1 MTALSLWWS
10 FSMNLTEMQDK
21 RGQLVTEARS
31 ALDEI
36 KANTDEAR
44 ATELEQRHD
53 AIMGELDKLDANIAR
68 EQRVAQ
74 LEAEKA
80 EAEKRARESKRPDLS
95 GEGRGAD
102 ATKAP
107 EYREAFIELARAGFD
122 PQAISAEARAV
133 IKAGVAEF
141 RAQTAGTTTAGGYT
155 VPTDL
160 AASVDKTLK
169 MWGPMYDEAICT
181 VLNTSSGNPID
192 FPTVDDTA
200 STVSQHTEAS
210 AMTDD
215 GSKDVTFGKMRLDA
229 FDYDTSW
236 VQVSMELLQDSAIN
250 IESFIGELLG
260 ERLARRVN
268 TELTTGDGTGDPNGI
283 VTASAAGKTAALT
296 TAFTAD
302 EVIDLLHSVDP
313 AYRASPKAR
322 FMMHDTVLAAVRK
335 LKDGQG
341 QYIWSMG
348 DIRGNQP
355 ASLLGNPYSVNQAM
369 SSAFTTGQKLIL
381 FGDFSKYYV
390 RKVGAPV
397 IGVRR
402 EYYWPNIGLAGIV
415 RLDGDLIQSSA
426 VKHLKLA

>member
-1 MTALSLWWS
+1 
-10 FSMNLTEMQDK
+10 MNLTEMQDK

-36 KANTDEAR
+36 KTNTDEAR

-53 AIMGELDKLDANIAR
+53 TIMGELDKLDTNIAR
-68 EQRVAQ
+68 EQRVAK
-74 LEAEKA
+74 LEKEAA
-80 EAEKRARESKRPDLS
+80 EAREQRRPDQS
-95 GEGRGAD
+95 GEGRGAEEL
-102 ATKAP
+102 KKP
-107 EYREAFIELARAGFD
+107 EYRDAFVALARAGFN
-122 PQAISAEARAV
+122 PAELSDEHRAAL
-133 IKAGVAEF
+133 KAGVAEF

-160 AASVDKTLK
+160 AATVDKTLK

-200 STVSQHTEAS
+200 VAVVQHTEAS

-215 GSKDVTFGKMRLDA
+215 ASADATFGKMRLDA
-229 FDYDTSW
+229 FDYDTKW
-236 VQVSMELLQDSAIN
+236 IQVSMELLQDSAIN
-250 IESFIGELLG
+250 VESFIGELLG

-268 TELTTGDGTGDPNGI
+268 VELTTGDGTGDPNG
-283 VTASAAGKTAALT
+283 VVVASTAGKTAAST
-296 TAFTAD
+296 TVFTAD

-348 DIRGNQP
+348 DIRGDAP

-369 SSAFTTGQKLIL
+369 ASAFTTGQKLIL

-415 RLDGDLIQSSA
+415 RLDGDLIQTSA
-426 VKHLKLA
+426 IKHLKLA

>member
-1 MTALSLWWS
+1 MEFS
-10 FSMNLTEMQDK
+10 SMNLNEMHDK

-44 ATELEQRHD
+44 AAELEQRHD
-53 AIMGELDKLDANIAR
+53 TIMGELDKLDATIAR
-68 EQRVAQ
+68 ETRVAAF
-74 LEAEKA
+74 EAEREA
-80 EAEKRARESKRPDLS
+80 AEKRARESNRPDQ
-95 GEGRGAD
+95 GAEARGTED
-102 ATKAP
+102 LKKP
-107 EYREAFIELARAGFD
+107 EYRDAFVALARAGFD
-122 PQAISAEARAV
+122 PQALSDEHRAAL
-133 IKAGVAEF
+133 KAGVAEF
-141 RAQTAGTTTAGGYT
+141 RAQSTTAAAGGYT

-160 AASVDKTLK
+160 AAQVDKTLK

-181 VLNTSSGNPID
+181 VLNTASGNAID

-200 STVSQHTEAS
+200 VAVVQHTEGS

-215 GSKDVTFGKMRLDA
+215 ASADVTFAKMTLNA
-229 FDYDTSW
+229 FDYDTKW
-236 VQVSMELLQDSAIN
+236 IQVSMELLQDSN
-250 IESFIGELLG
+250 IDIEQFIGELLG

-268 TELTTGDGTGDPNGI
+268 VELTTGDGTGDPNG
-283 VTASAAGKTAALT
+283 VVVASAAGKTAAST
-296 TAFTAD
+296 SAFTAD

-313 AYRASPKAR
+313 AYRASPKCR
-322 FMMHDTVLAAVRK
+322 FMLHDSVLAAVRK
-335 LKDGQG
+335 LKDGNG

-348 DIRGNQP
+348 DIRSGAP
-355 ASLLGNPYSVNQAM
+355 GSLLGQPYSVNQAM

-390 RKVGAPV
+390 RKVGAPM

-426 VKHLKLA
+426 IKHLKLA

>member
-1 MTALSLWWS
+1 
-10 FSMNLTEMQDK
+10 MNLTEMQDK

-53 AIMGELDKLDANIAR
+53 KIMGELDKLDANIAR
-68 EQRVAQ
+68 EQRQV
-74 LEAEKA
+74 EREKT
-80 EAEKRARESKRPDLS
+80 ETEKREQRRPDQS
-95 GEGRGAD
+95 GEGRAVD
-102 ATKAP
+102 EAKKP
-107 EYREAFIELARAGFD
+107 EYRDVFVKLARSGFD
-122 PQAISAEARAV
+122 PQELSAEERSILKRGIYVPSEEEARA
-133 IKAGVAEF
+133 
-141 RAQTAGTTTAGGYT
+141 QTVGTNSAGGYT

-169 MWGPMYDEAICT
+169 MWGPMYDEAICN
-181 VLNTSSGNPID
+181 VLNTASGNPID

-200 STVSQHTEAS
+200 STVSQHTEAA

-215 GSKDVTFGKMRLDA
+215 GSKDASLSKMTLNA
-229 FDYDTSW
+229 FAYDTSW
-236 VQVSMELLQDSAIN
+236 VQISMELLQDSAIN
-250 IESFIGELLG
+250 VESFIGELLG

-283 VTASAAGKTAALT
+283 VTASTAGKTAALT

-348 DIRGNQP
+348 DIRGGAP
-355 ASLLGNPYSVNQAM
+355 ASLLGQPYSVNQAM

-381 FGDFSKYYV
+381 FGDFGKYFV
-390 RKVGAPV
+390 RKVGSPV

-415 RLDGDLIQSSA
+415 RLDGDLIQTSA